1 MVSFENLQ
9 TCKHPAA
16 MAYGTSFF
24 KGKSL
29 KVADI
34 FNVRLKFN
42 ERLFLIAYMTSGFF
56 FCLPFYYLVR
66 SRLRSGGR
74 GAKLFLRTNE
84 LGPTSSWICYFGCAY
99 FGIFDANLTTFG
111 DDYAQAWREKLESR
125 GSGTLDLNIF
135 VGKDAF
141 SVPIR
146 CQIGYNG
153 NFVAGGDKETF
164 RHLGMWYGWM
174 QAKRGMFSDNLIP
187 RRLIRVDKVEVRYK
201 ARSSSA
207 LPKTLHRGGYFC

>member
-1 MVSFENLQ
+1 
-9 TCKHPAA
+9 

-34 FNVRLKFN
+34 FEAPLTFN
-42 ERLFLIAYMTSGFF
+42 EKLPLLLIANGMTSASLY
-56 FCLPFYYLVR
+56 CVPLYYLLR
-66 SRLRSGGR
+66 SYLRSGNR
-74 GAKLFLRTNE
+74 GVRGFLRANE
-84 LGPTSSWICYFGCAY
+84 RNPKYSWICYFTCAY
-99 FGIFDANLTTFG
+99 FGLFDANLTTFG
-111 DDYAQAWREKLESR
+111 DDYAQAWREELER
-125 GSGTLDLNIF
+125 QGGTIDLKIF
-135 VGKDAF
+135 MGKDAF

>member
-1 MVSFENLQ
+1 
-9 TCKHPAA
+9 

-56 FCLPFYYLVR
+56 FCLSFYYLVR

-99 FGIFDANLTTFG
+99 FGLFDANLTTFG
-111 DDYAQAWREKLESR
+111 DDYAQAWREELEHQ
-125 GSGTLDLNIF
+125 GNTLDLKIF

-146 CQIGYNG
+146 YNG
-153 NFVAGGDKETF
+153 NFIAGKDIETF
-164 RHLGMWYGWM
+164 RHLGMWYVWM